1 METASSASKIMKPVV
16 RMVGIQN
23 RFLVRLPVVG
33 KKIVEGSGRAIGK
46 LAPRFTFLGFKKEP
60 SYENALHN
68 WETFL
73 ALISAEYEKETRGPQ
88 ENVYTFL
95 KCPAGF
101 CSSEHADAC
110 DGTMVLDHT
119 LVATSGAQL
128 RVDKRI
134 PVDGICVES
143 VVPAPTG
150 KPEYGRNRV

>member
-1 METASSASKIMKPVV
+1 MERASLASKIMKPVV

-23 RFLVRLPVVG
+23 RLLVRVPVVG
-33 KKIVEGSGRAIGK
+33 KKMVDGSSRAIGK
-46 LAPRFTFLGFKKEP
+46 LAPRLAFLGFKKEP

-88 ENVYTFL
+88 ENVYTFR

-119 LVATSGAQL
+119 LVASSGAKL
-128 RVDKRI
+128 RVDKSI
-134 PVDGICVES
+134 PVDGICIEAVIP
-143 VVPAPTG
+143 VAG
-150 KPEYGRNRV
+150 AD